1 MSRRQ
6 KKPILVLGVPGSG
19 RGYNRLKG
27 DDRQWAIDNQMP
39 RSERCIPVKDGK
51 RFSGDSKT
59 KQTCGDGTMGF
70 TTRRKGQ
77 AEVHLEQNSEGGW
90 KKKRHSLVRPKSAR
104 ATASR
109 ISRRVDGS
117 ACCLASSEQ
126 IRASERDPVKVRAQR
141 ELARINNEP
150 RRRMS
155 RRERKE
161 RASRISHLESVSR
174 NLS

>member
-1 MSRRQ
+1 MSRR
-6 KKPILVLGVPGSG
+6 KKRTILVLGVPGSG

-39 RSERCIPVKDGK
+39 RSERCVPVKDGK
-51 RFSGDSKT
+51 KFSGDSET

-70 TTRRKGQ
+70 SSRRKGQ
-77 AEVHLEQNSEGGW
+77 SDVHLERDQAGGW
-90 KKKRHSLVRPKSAR
+90 KKKRHTLVRPRSAR

-117 ACCLASSEQ
+117 ACGLASAEQ

-141 ELARINNEP
+141 ELASIKSQP

-161 RASRISHLESVSR
+161 RASRISHLESVSS
-174 NLS
+174 NLN